1 MDPVRDLDI
10 INEELRLKD
19 EEFFMKVFEDVER
32 KCVRGSEKK
41 LKPEYVRI
49 NFLRKFAFFHSPV
62 VSAGDSVQDQ
72 EGSGGREAPH
82 SFRGVERKRRK

>member
-32 KCVRGSEKK
+32 KAVRGSEKK
-41 LKPEYVRI
+41 LKPEYVSDEKEI
-49 NFLRKFAFFHSPV
+49 IT
-62 VSAGDSVQDQ
+62 
-72 EGSGGREAPH
+72 GSM
-82 SFRGVERKRRK
+82 

>member
-49 NFLRKFAFFHSPV
+49 NFFKEVCLLSQSCCFCRRFCARSRRFWWTRSATF
-62 VSAGDSVQDQ
+62 VS
-72 EGSGGREAPH
+72 GSGTETT
-82 SFRGVERKRRK
+82 